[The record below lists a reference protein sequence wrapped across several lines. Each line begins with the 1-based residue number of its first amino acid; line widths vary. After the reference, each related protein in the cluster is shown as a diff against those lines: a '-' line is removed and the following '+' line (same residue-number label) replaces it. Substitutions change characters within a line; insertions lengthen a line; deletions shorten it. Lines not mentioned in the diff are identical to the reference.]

1 MLVNEQW
8 IIFCHSVLQRISS
21 KCYPIPRI
29 EQLRSQ
35 LQGSKGHTDNSQT
48 NPISNLAHTDGESV
62 PARTEGEGK
71 GNASPE
77 TVVDADLQDVME
89 ELQEDEQLSDDFSFY
104 PTPSAPPKVEFR
116 GDRDNLRK
124 QERIEFGRRVLV
136 MCRESEEEYRK
147 RRKRMFME

>member
-1 MLVNEQW
+1 M
-8 IIFCHSVLQRISS
+8 
-21 KCYPIPRI
+21 
-29 EQLRSQ
+29 
-35 LQGSKGHTDNSQT
+35 KGHTNDSQT
-48 NPISNLAHTDGESV
+48 NPSSNLVHTDGEGV
-62 PARTEGEGK
+62 PARTEGQGN

-89 ELQEDEQLSDDFSFY
+89 ELQEDELSDDFSFY
-104 PTPSAPPKVEFR
+104 VAPSAPPKVKFR

-124 QERIEFGRRVLV
+124 QERIELERRLLV

>member
-35 LQGSKGHTDNSQT
+35 LQSSEGHTDDSQT
-48 NPISNLAHTDGESV
+48 NPISNLVQSDVESV
-62 PARTEGEGK
+62 PARTEGSGK
-71 GNASPE
+71 VNASPE
-77 TVVDADLQDVME
+77 TVIDADLQDVME

-104 PTPSAPPKVEFR
+104 STPPAAPAVEFR

-124 QERIEFGRRVLV
+124 QERIQFERSVLV
-136 MCRESEEEYRK
+136 TYRESEEEYRK

>member
-35 LQGSKGHTDNSQT
+35 LQGSKGHTNDSQT
-48 NPISNLAHTDGESV
+48 NPSSNLVHTDGEGV
-62 PARTEGEGK
+62 PARTEGQGN

-89 ELQEDEQLSDDFSFY
+89 ELQEDELSDDFSFY
-104 PTPSAPPKVEFR
+104 VAPSAPPKVKFR

-124 QERIEFGRRVLV
+124 QERIE
-136 MCRESEEEYRK
+136 ESEEEYRK